1 MEENKK
7 IVKLKKAFGFIVSFL
22 LSGVIAGG
30 GSFFYGRE
38 ITEIICNVIMIM
50 LGTGCVLFVLAS
62 SEINGLYYYKYQGS
76 YEKFLL
82 CYLISLTA
90 GVFFPLLPVVG
101 WPFLVI
107 FVMLGLFSNSISG
120 LTAGS
125 VCLMMSVIL
134 ENSGSHHEFML
145 YFFSGLVG
153 ILVFSRLDESFKI
166 GLPTFISLLCLFLC
180 LVTNVV
186 LFEQERLTL
195 SQFTTV
201 LINLMVT
208 FILLFI
214 ILKLF
219 SFSVIHKYRERYME
233 LNDPECQ
240 LLVELKEKDKNEYFR
255 AIHTAYLGEKIA
267 KRLGL
272 PNAPV
277 KACGY
282 YHRIG
287 ILRGENTWEN
297 VSEIC
302 NEYRFPPEVRKL
314 LKEYLDMVENI
325 ESAETC
331 VVLFADYIVSSII
344 FLFAKDPKAELD
356 FDQIID
362 TVFRTTLEDGG
373 LIKNKITY
381 AQLQEMI
388 KIFREEKLYYDFLR

>member
-7 IVKLKKAFGFIVSFL
+7 LIQLKKAFGFIASFL
-22 LSGVIAGG
+22 LSGVIAGI
-30 GSFFYGRE
+30 GSFVYDYE

-50 LGTGCVLFVLAS
+50 LGTGCVLFALSS
-62 SEINGLYYYKYQGS
+62 SEVYGLYFYKYQES
-76 YEKFLL
+76 YGKFLL
-82 CYLISLTA
+82 CYLLSLTA
-90 GVFFPLLPVVG
+90 GIFYPLLPVAG
-101 WPFLVI
+101 WPFLVV
-107 FVMLGLFSNSISG
+107 FVSLGLFSNSISG
-120 LTAGS
+120 LAAGS

-134 ENSGSHHEFML
+134 ENGGYHEFML
-145 YFFSGLVG
+145 YFFSGLIG

-166 GLPTFISLLCLFLC
+166 GLPTFISLLGLFLC

-186 LFEQERLTL
+186 LFEEERLSL

-214 ILKLF
+214 ILKYF
-219 SFSVIHKYRERYME
+219 SFSVVHKYRERYME

-240 LLVELKEKDKNEYFR
+240 LLVELKEKDKQEYYR

-267 KRLGL
+267 KRLKL
-272 PNAPV
+272 PNASV

-302 NEYRFPPEVRKL
+302 NEYRFPPEVQKL
-314 LKEYLDMVENI
+314 LREYLDMTEDI
-325 ESAETC
+325 RSAETC
-331 VVLFADYIVSSII
+331 VILFADYIVYSILY
-344 FLFAKDPKAELD
+344 LFAKDPKAELD
-356 FDQIID
+356 YDQIID
-362 TVFRTTLEDGG
+362 TIFRTRLEDGE
-373 LIKNKITY
+373 LHKNVISY

-388 KIFREEKLYYDFLR
+388 KIFKEEKLYYDFLR